1 MKDLHASV
9 SGVARQPVSD
19 VYAFLADFDGYSSWY
34 PAGVKTSELRTEDK
48 GYCVLALNQG
58 PIQRDFEMEMAI
70 EKQPESSIRLRRLPK
85 RPDDKEQLAVTWLLA
100 PDVGDAGTAV
110 TAEFSATLSIPG
122 WLPLGG
128 IEKAIPQGFLDA
140 ALAELNK

>member
-1 MKDLHASV
+1 MKDLSASV
-9 SGVARQPVSD
+9 SGVARRPQTEVF
-19 VYAFLADFDGYSSWY
+19 AFLADFAAYPSWY
-34 PAGVKTSELRTEDK
+34 PEGVKRATLIDDGRGHT
-48 GYCVLALNQG
+48 VLALNQG

-70 EKQPESSIRLRRLPK
+70 VRVPESEITLRRLPK
-85 RPDDKEQLAVTWLLA
+85 SSGDKEQLAVRWLLA
-100 PDVGDAGTAV
+100 PDVGDGATAV

-140 ALAELNK
+140 ALARLNA